1 MVIISETNGSAMS
14 QSWVTTASSNVE
26 AMTNSLN
33 AACDQGFVP
42 SDIHVIELPTVK
54 EQVDLALECAT
65 RTIEAYGG
73 EDPDIHITAIDEEV
87 HFERIHEHVRSA
99 VEAANERGDEV
110 AVDITPGRKFMSA
123 IAFAA
128 GMRYDADHVFYL
140 YISSTD
146 YFGRLYPE
154 IPRSAVHLYDFT
166 EGY

>member
-1 MVIISETNGSAMS
+1 MS
-14 QSWVTTASSNVE
+14 QSWVTTASTNVE

-33 AACDQGFVP
+33 AACNQGFVP
-42 SDIHVIELPTVK
+42 ADIHVIEMPDVK
-54 EQVDLALECAT
+54 DQVDLALAYAT
-65 RTIEAYGG
+65 QTIEAYDGD
-73 EDPDIHITAIDEEV
+73 EPDIHITAIDEEV
-87 HFERIHEHVRSA
+87 EFELIHDHVQSA
-99 VEAANERGDEV
+99 IQEAKEQGDEV

-154 IPRSAVHLYDFT
+154 IPRTATHLYDFT